1 MHIIKVNIRHQRERF
16 RQLLDAMVS
25 EDQVDGCYVTG
36 YTEIKELGER
46 YAKFTL
52 CLVNDKA
59 AFFDFDA

>member
-1 MHIIKVNIRHQRERF
+1 MQTIKVNIRHQRERF

-59 AFFDFDA
+59 AFF

>member
-1 MHIIKVNIRHQRERF
+1 MHTIKVNIRHQRERF
-16 RQLLDAMVS
+16 RKLLDAMVS

-36 YTEIKELGER
+36 YTEIKEFGER

-59 AFFDFDA
+59 AFF